1 MTGDTAVATMPYRNS
16 QGGSSQPLTVSV
28 FATQVPVNPAKRV
41 VSVTLPEIGYYVASS
56 VTAMHVFA
64 LALGS

>member
-1 MTGDTAVATMPYRNS
+1 MYVA
-16 QGGSSQPLTVSV
+16 
-28 FATQVPVNPAKRV
+28 ATQVPVNPAKQV
-41 VSVTLPEIGYYVASS
+41 VSVTLPDIGYSVAPP